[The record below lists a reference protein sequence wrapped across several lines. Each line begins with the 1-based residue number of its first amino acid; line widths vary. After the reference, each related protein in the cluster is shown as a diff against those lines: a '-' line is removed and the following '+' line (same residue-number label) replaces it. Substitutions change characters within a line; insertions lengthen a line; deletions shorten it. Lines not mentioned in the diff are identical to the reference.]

1 MNTAQELFHAIEKMD
16 NHPDG
21 YFPYGAAREAARYAG
36 GIVMKS
42 SNDSGDYSH
51 SPTLI
56 YKFEDG
62 STLHVAYWEVS
73 L

>member
-1 MNTAQELFHAIEKMD
+1 MTTAHELFLAIEQMKKE
-16 NHPDG
+16 PDG
-21 YFPYGAAREAARYAG
+21 SFPYGAAREAARYAG

-62 STLHVAYWEVS
+62 STLQVAYGEVS

>member
-1 MNTAQELFHAIEKMD
+1 MNTAQDLFHAIEKMKKD
-16 NHPDG
+16 PDG
-21 YFPYGAAREAARYAG
+21 SFPYEAAREAARYAG

-51 SPTLI
+51 SPTLV

-62 STLHVAYWEVS
+62 STLQVAYGEVS

>member
-1 MNTAQELFHAIEKMD
+1 MSTAQELFNIIKKLNAASNGK
-16 NHPDG
+16 
-21 YFPYGAAREAARYAG
+21 FPYDFAKESARYAG

-62 STLHVAYWEVS
+62 STLQVAYGEVS